1 MYDFTIH
8 RKLKKH
14 KKYRI
19 KPTLIEKIKSKLAMK
34 KFKRKL
40 RKMSNEKKC

>member
-1 MYDFTIH
+1 MFDLMLH

-14 KKYRI
+14 KKYRL
-19 KPTLIEKIKSKLAMK
+19 KPTLIEKIRGKLAIN

>member
-8 RKLKKH
+8 KKLKKH

-19 KPTLIEKIKSKLAMK
+19 KSTLIEKIRGKLAMN

>member
-1 MYDFTIH
+1 MFDLMLY

-19 KPTLIEKIKSKLAMK
+19 KPTLIEKIRGKLAMN

-40 RKMSNEKKC
+40 RCMRNEKDC

>member
-1 MYDFTIH
+1 MFDFTIH

-19 KPTLIEKIKSKLAMK
+19 KPTLIEKIRGKLAMN

-40 RKMSNEKKC
+40 RNMTNEKQK

>member
-1 MYDFTIH
+1 MFDFTIH
-8 RKLKKH
+8 KKLKKH

-19 KPTLIEKIKSKLAMK
+19 KPTLKQKIKSKLAIK

-40 RKMSNEKKC
+40 RNMSNEKQK